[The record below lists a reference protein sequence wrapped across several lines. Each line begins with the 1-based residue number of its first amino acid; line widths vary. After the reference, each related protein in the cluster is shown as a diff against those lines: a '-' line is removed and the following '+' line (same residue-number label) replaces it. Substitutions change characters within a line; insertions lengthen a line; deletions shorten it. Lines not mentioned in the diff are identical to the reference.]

1 MNVKYFGFWIYIM
14 RNLSQIKNYPAP
26 GRMFCFILLLA
37 LLWLPGLA
45 LIYLVMGSTQ
55 NLEDPGTKN
64 LLSILTMGLL
74 AIEFIALLPWWG
86 RKVYE
91 HPNLYARYGL
101 IFTRQNGL
109 LLLKGLAI
117 GAGFAFALFITQGL
131 LGWLTWQSP
140 RLSIW
145 QLALEGSATALGV
158 GLAEELFFRGWMLDE
173 LERDYAPKIALI
185 IDAGLFALLHFLKP
199 IPVLI
204 ASLPQFPGLFLLGT
218 VVIIAKRHHRNLLGI
233 SIGLHAGMVWAY
245 YIVNVG
251 NMVKY
256 SGRVSDWIT
265 GINGNPIS
273 GLLGLIFLGA
283 LAILMSSTSKT
294 VDRSNT

>member
-1 MNVKYFGFWIYIM
+1 M
-14 RNLSQIKNYPAP
+14 LS
-26 GRMFCFILLLA
+26 FLLVLA
-37 LLWLPGLA
+37 LLWLPGLVT
-45 LIYLVMGSTQ
+45 IYLVMGSTQ

-86 RKVYE
+86 KQVYQ
-91 HPNLYARYGL
+91 HPNLYTRYGL
-101 IFTRQNGL
+101 VFTRQNGL
-109 LLLKGLAI
+109 LLLKGIAI
-117 GAGFAFALFITQGL
+117 GAGFAFALFVTQGL

-140 RLSIW
+140 RLPIF

-173 LERDYAPKIALI
+173 LERDYAPRIALI
-185 IDAGLFALLHFLKP
+185 ADASLYAALHFLKP
-199 IPVLI
+199 IPVIL
-204 ASLPQFPGLFLLGT
+204 ASFPAFPGLYLLGT
-218 VVIIAKRHHRNLLGI
+218 IVIIAKRQNSNLLGM
-233 SIGLHAGMVWAY
+233 SIGLHSGMVWAY

-273 GLLGLIFLGA
+273 GLLGLIFLGV
-283 LAILMSSTSKT
+283 LAALMSNFAPK
-294 VDRSNT
+294 VDRPKV

>member
-1 MNVKYFGFWIYIM
+1 MP
-14 RNLSQIKNYPAP
+14 NLSQIKNYPAP
-26 GRMFCFILLLA
+26 GRMFSFLLVLA

-86 RKVYE
+86 KQVYQ

-101 IFTRQNGL
+101 VFTRQNGL
-109 LLLKGLAI
+109 LLLKGIAI

-131 LGWLTWQSP
+131 FGWLTWQSP
-140 RLSIW
+140 RLSIF

-158 GLAEELFFRGWMLDE
+158 GLAEGLFFRGWMLDE
-173 LERDYAPKIALI
+173 LERDYAPNIALI
-185 IDAGLFALLHFLKP
+185 ADAGLYAALHFLKP
-199 IPVLI
+199 IPVIL
-204 ASLPQFPGLFLLGT
+204 ASIPEFPGLFLLGT
-218 VVIIAKRHHRNLLGI
+218 VVIIAKRQNSNLLGM

-273 GLLGLIFLGA
+273 GLLGLIFLGI
-283 LAILMSSTSKT
+283 LATLMLKLDPK
-294 VDRSNT
+294 VDRAKL

>member
-1 MNVKYFGFWIYIM
+1 MP
-14 RNLSQIKNYPAP
+14 NLSQIKNYPAP
-26 GRMFCFILLLA
+26 VRMFSFLLVLA

-45 LIYLVMGSTQ
+45 LIYLVMGNTQ

-74 AIEFIALLPWWG
+74 TIEFIALLPWWG
-86 RKVYE
+86 KQVYQ

-101 IFTRQNGL
+101 VFSRQNGL
-109 LLLKGLAI
+109 LLLKGIAI
-117 GAGFAFALFITQGL
+117 GAGFAFALFVTQGL

-140 RLSIW
+140 RLPLV

-173 LERDYAPKIALI
+173 LERDYTPIVILIA
-185 IDAGLFALLHFLKP
+185 DATIFAMLHFIKP
-199 IPVLI
+199 IPVML
-204 ASLPQFPGLFLLGT
+204 ASLPQFPGLFLLAT
-218 VVIIAKRHHRNLLGI
+218 AVIIAKRQHRNLLGI
-233 SIGLHAGMVWAY
+233 SIGLHAGLVWAY

-273 GLLGLIFLGA
+273 GLLGLIFLGV
-283 LAILMSSTSKT
+283 LAILMSNSASK
-294 VDRSNT
+294 VDRPKT

>member
-1 MNVKYFGFWIYIM
+1 ML
-14 RNLSQIKNYPAP
+14 NLSNIKNYPAP
-26 GRMFCFILLLA
+26 GRMFSFLLVLI
-37 LLWLPGLA
+37 LLWLPGLT

-86 RKVYE
+86 RKVYQ
-91 HPNLYARYGL
+91 HPNLYSRYGL
-101 IFTRQNGL
+101 VFTRQNGL

-117 GAGFAFALFITQGL
+117 GSCFTFALFITQGL

-140 RLSIW
+140 RLPIL
-145 QLALEGSATALGV
+145 QLLLEGSATALGTA
-158 GLAEELFFRGWMLDE
+158 LAEELFFRGWMLDE
-173 LERDYAPKIALI
+173 LDRDYSPTIALI
-185 IDAGLFALLHFLKP
+185 TDAGLFASLHFIKP
-199 IPVLI
+199 ISVML
-204 ASLPQFPGLFLLGT
+204 ASLPQFPGLWLLST
-218 VVIIAKRHHRNLLGI
+218 VLVIAKRQHRNLLGM

-245 YIVNVG
+245 YVINVG

-265 GINGNPIS
+265 GINGNPLS
-273 GLLGLIFLGA
+273 GLLGLIFLGI
-283 LAILMSSTSKT
+283 LAVFMSNSSGK
-294 VDRSNT
+294 VDRSKV

>member
-1 MNVKYFGFWIYIM
+1 
-14 RNLSQIKNYPAP
+14 
-26 GRMFCFILLLA
+26 MFSFLLVLV

-86 RKVYE
+86 KKVYQ
-91 HPNLYARYGL
+91 HPHLYQRYGL
-101 IFTRQNGL
+101 VFTRQNGL

-117 GAGFAFALFITQGL
+117 GAGFAFGLFITQGL
-131 LGWLTWQSP
+131 LGWLSWQSP
-140 RLSIW
+140 RLPLI

-158 GLAEELFFRGWMLDE
+158 GLAEGLFFRGWMLDE
-173 LERDYAPKIALI
+173 LERDYPPKIALI
-185 IDAGLFALLHFLKP
+185 ADAGLYAALHFLKP
-199 IPVLI
+199 IPVIL
-204 ASLPQFPGLFLLGT
+204 ASIPEFPGLYLLGT
-218 VVIIAKRHHRNLLGI
+218 IVIIAKRQNSNLLGM

-256 SGRVSDWIT
+256 SGRISDWIT

-273 GLLGLIFLGA
+273 GLLGLIFLGI
-283 LAILMSSTSKT
+283 LAILMLNFNPK
-294 VDRSNT
+294 VDRSKV

>member
-1 MNVKYFGFWIYIM
+1 ML
-14 RNLSQIKNYPAP
+14 NLSNIKNYPAP
-26 GRMFCFILLLA
+26 GRMFSFLLVLI
-37 LLWLPGLA
+37 LLWLPGLT

-86 RKVYE
+86 RKVYQ
-91 HPNLYARYGL
+91 HPNLYSRYGL
-101 IFTRQNGL
+101 VFTRQNGL

-117 GAGFAFALFITQGL
+117 GSCFTFALFITQGL

-140 RLSIW
+140 RSPIL
-145 QLALEGSATALGV
+145 QLLLEGSATALGTA
-158 GLAEELFFRGWMLDE
+158 LAEELFFRGWMLDE
-173 LERDYAPKIALI
+173 LDRDYSPTIALI
-185 IDAGLFALLHFLKP
+185 TDAGLFASLHFIKP
-199 IPVLI
+199 ISVML
-204 ASLPQFPGLFLLGT
+204 ASLPQFPGLWLLST
-218 VVIIAKRHHRNLLGI
+218 VLVIAKRQHRNLLGM

-245 YIVNVG
+245 YVINVG

-265 GINGNPIS
+265 GINGNPLS
-273 GLLGLIFLGA
+273 GLLGLIFLGI
-283 LAILMSSTSKT
+283 LAVFMSNSSGK
-294 VDRSNT
+294 VDRSKV

>member
-1 MNVKYFGFWIYIM
+1 ML
-14 RNLSQIKNYPAP
+14 NLSHIKNYPAP
-26 GRMFCFILLLA
+26 GRMFSFLLVLA

-86 RKVYE
+86 KQVYQ

-101 IFTRQNGL
+101 VFTRKNGL
-109 LLLKGLAI
+109 LLLKGITI
-117 GAGFAFALFITQGL
+117 GAGFALALFVTQGW

-140 RLSIW
+140 RLPLF

-173 LERDYAPKIALI
+173 LERDYTPIVVLIA
-185 IDAGLFALLHFLKP
+185 DASIFAMLHFIKP
-199 IPVLI
+199 IPVML
-204 ASLPQFPGLFLLGT
+204 ASLPQFPGLFLLAT
-218 VVIIAKRHHRNLLGI
+218 AVIIAKRQHQNLLGI
-233 SIGLHAGMVWAY
+233 SIGLHAGLVWAY
-245 YIVNVG
+245 YIINVG
-251 NMVKY
+251 KMVKY

-273 GLLGLIFLGA
+273 GLLGLIFLGV
-283 LAILMSSTSKT
+283 LAALMSNLAPK
-294 VDRSNT
+294 VDRPKV

>member
-1 MNVKYFGFWIYIM
+1 ML
-14 RNLSQIKNYPAP
+14 NLTNIKNYPAP
-26 GRMFCFILLLA
+26 GRMLSFILVLI

-45 LIYLVMGSTQ
+45 LIYVVMGSTQ

-86 RKVYE
+86 QKVYQ
-91 HPNLYARYGL
+91 HPNLYSRYGL
-101 IFTRQNGL
+101 VFTRQNGL

-117 GAGFAFALFITQGL
+117 GSCFTFALFITQGL

-140 RLSIW
+140 RLSIP
-145 QLALEGSATALGV
+145 QLLLEGSATALGV

-173 LERDYAPKIALI
+173 LDRDYSPTIALI
-185 IDAGLFALLHFLKP
+185 TDAGLFASLHFLKP
-199 IPVLI
+199 IPVML
-204 ASLPQFPGLFLLGT
+204 ASLPQFPGLWLLGT
-218 VVIIAKRHHRNLLGI
+218 VLVIAKRQHQNLLGM
-233 SIGLHAGMVWAY
+233 SIGLHAGLIWAY
-245 YIVNVG
+245 YVIIVG

-265 GINGNPIS
+265 GIDGNPVS
-273 GLLGLIFLGA
+273 GLLGLIFLGI
-283 LAILMSSTSKT
+283 LAILMSNLSGK
-294 VDRSNT
+294 VDRSKV

>member
-1 MNVKYFGFWIYIM
+1 ML
-14 RNLSQIKNYPAP
+14 NLSHIKNHPAP
-26 GRMFCFILLLA
+26 VRMLSFILLLA

-45 LIYLVMGSTQ
+45 LIYLVMGNTQ

-86 RKVYE
+86 KQVYE

-101 IFTRQNGL
+101 VFSRQNGR
-109 LLLKGLAI
+109 LLLKGIAI

-140 RLSIW
+140 RLSIL
-145 QLALEGSATALGV
+145 QLALEGSATSLGV
-158 GLAEELFFRGWMLDE
+158 GLAEGLFFRGWMLDE
-173 LERDYAPKIALI
+173 LERDYAPRIALI
-185 IDAGLFALLHFLKP
+185 ADAGLYAALHFLKP
-199 IPVLI
+199 ISVIL
-204 ASLPQFPGLFLLGT
+204 ASIPEFPGLLLLGT
-218 VVIIAKRHHRNLLGI
+218 IVIIAKRQHNNLLGM

-273 GLLGLIFLGA
+273 GLLGLIFLGVLAA
-283 LAILMSSTSKT
+283 LMLKLDPKI
-294 VDRSNT
+294 DRSKV

>member
-1 MNVKYFGFWIYIM
+1 ML
-14 RNLSQIKNYPAP
+14 NLSNIKNYPAP
-26 GRMFCFILLLA
+26 GRMLSFLLVLIIL
-37 LLWLPGLA
+37 WVPGLA
-45 LIYLVMGSTQ
+45 LIYFVMGSTQ

-74 AIEFIALLPWWG
+74 AIEFIALIPWWG
-86 RKVYE
+86 RRVYQ

-101 IFTRQNGL
+101 VFTRQNGL

-117 GAGFAFALFITQGL
+117 GSCFTFALFITQGL

-140 RLSIW
+140 RLSIF

-158 GLAEELFFRGWMLDE
+158 GLAEELFFRGWMLTE
-173 LERDYAPKIALI
+173 LERDYSQQFSWIA
-185 IDAGLFALLHFLKP
+185 DAGLFAILHFLKP
-199 IPVLI
+199 ISAIL
-204 ASLPQFPGLFLLGT
+204 ASLPAFPGLFLLAT
-218 VVIIAKRHHRNLLGI
+218 VVIIAKRKYRNLLGI
-233 SIGLHAGMVWAY
+233 SIGLHAGLVWAF
-245 YIVNVG
+245 YIINVG

-273 GLLGLIFLGA
+273 GLLGIIFLGA
-283 LAILMSSTSKT
+283 LALTISNLPDVK
-294 VDRSNT
+294 VDRHVG

>member
-1 MNVKYFGFWIYIM
+1 MLNL
-14 RNLSQIKNYPAP
+14 RNIKNYSAP
-26 GRMFCFILLLA
+26 GRMLSFLLVLIIL
-37 LLWLPGLA
+37 WVPGLA
-45 LIYLVMGSTQ
+45 LIYFVMGSTQ

-86 RKVYE
+86 RKVYQ

-101 IFTRQNGL
+101 VFTRQNGL

-117 GAGFAFALFITQGL
+117 GVCFTFALFVTQGF

-140 RLSIW
+140 RLPIL

-173 LERDYAPKIALI
+173 LERDYSPKVSLIA
-185 IDAGLFALLHFLKP
+185 DASIFAALHFLKP
-199 IPVLI
+199 IPVML
-204 ASLPQFPGLFLLGT
+204 ASLPQFPGLCLLGT
-218 VVIIAKRHHRNLLGI
+218 VVIIAKRQHQNLLGI
-233 SIGLHAGMVWAY
+233 SIGLHAGLVWSY
-245 YIVNVG
+245 YIINVG

-273 GLLGLIFLGA
+273 GLLGLIFLGV
-283 LAILMSSTSKT
+283 LAILMSNLSGK
-294 VDRSNT
+294 VDRSKV

>member
-1 MNVKYFGFWIYIM
+1 ML
-14 RNLSQIKNYPAP
+14 NLTNIKNYPAP
-26 GRMFCFILLLA
+26 GRMLSFLLVLI

-86 RKVYE
+86 QKVYQ
-91 HPNLYARYGL
+91 HPNLYSRYGVV
-101 IFTRQNGL
+101 FTRQNGL

-117 GAGFAFALFITQGL
+117 GSCFTFALFITQGL

-140 RLSIW
+140 RLSIP
-145 QLALEGSATALGV
+145 QLLLEGSATALGV

-173 LERDYAPKIALI
+173 LDRDYSPAIALI
-185 IDAGLFALLHFLKP
+185 TDAGLFASLHFLKP
-199 IPVLI
+199 IPVML
-204 ASLPQFPGLFLLGT
+204 ASLPQFPGLCLLGT
-218 VVIIAKRHHRNLLGI
+218 VLVIAKRQHQNLLGM
-233 SIGLHAGMVWAY
+233 SIGLHAGLIWAY
-245 YIVNVG
+245 YVINVG

-265 GINGNPIS
+265 GIDGNPVS
-273 GLLGLIFLGA
+273 GLLGVIFLGI
-283 LAILMSSTSKT
+283 LAVLISNLSGK
-294 VDRSNT
+294 VDRSKV

>member
-1 MNVKYFGFWIYIM
+1 ML
-14 RNLSQIKNYPAP
+14 NLNNIKNYPAP
-26 GRMFCFILLLA
+26 GRMFSFLLVLIIL
-37 LLWLPGLA
+37 WVPGLV
-45 LIYLVMGSTQ
+45 LIYLGMFLTHQ

-86 RKVYE
+86 RKVYQ

-101 IFTRQNGL
+101 VFTQQNGL

-117 GAGFAFALFITQGL
+117 GSGFAFALFITQGL
-131 LGWLTWQSP
+131 LGWLTWQP
-140 RLSIW
+140 PHLPIV
-145 QLALEGSATALGV
+145 QLALEGAASALGV

-173 LERDYAPKIALI
+173 LERDYSLKVAAIV
-185 IDAGLFALLHFLKP
+185 DASMFAVLHFLKS
-199 IPVLI
+199 IPVIL
-204 ASLPQFPGLFLLGT
+204 ASLPAFPGLFLLAT
-218 VVIIAKRHHRNLLGI
+218 VVIIAKRQDRNLLGI

-245 YIVNVG
+245 YIINVG
-251 NMVKY
+251 KMVSY

-273 GLLGLIFLGA
+273 GLLGLIFLGILA
-283 LAILMSSTSKT
+283 LLL
-294 VDRSNT
+294 SNLVGKAARDLG

>member
-1 MNVKYFGFWIYIM
+1 MP
-14 RNLSQIKNYPAP
+14 NLSQIKNYPAP
-26 GRMFCFILLLA
+26 VRMLSFLLVLA

-45 LIYLVMGSTQ
+45 LIYLVMGSSQ

-86 RKVYE
+86 KQVYQ

-101 IFTRQNGL
+101 VFTRQNGL
-109 LLLKGLAI
+109 LLLKGIAI
-117 GAGFAFALFITQGL
+117 GAGFALALFITQGW

-140 RLSIW
+140 RLSIF

-158 GLAEELFFRGWMLDE
+158 GLAEGLFFRGWMLDE
-173 LERDYAPKIALI
+173 LERDYTLKISLI
-185 IDAGLFALLHFLKP
+185 ADAGLYAALHFIKP
-199 IPVLI
+199 IPVIL
-204 ASLPQFPGLFLLGT
+204 ASIPEFPGLFLLGT
-218 VVIIAKRHHRNLLGI
+218 IVIIAKRQNSNLLGM

-256 SGRVSDWIT
+256 SGRVSDWVT
-265 GINGNPIS
+265 GIHGNPIS
-273 GLLGLIFLGA
+273 GLLGLIFLGV
-283 LAILMSSTSKT
+283 LAALMSYSAVG
-294 VDRSNT
+294 VDRSKI

>member
-1 MNVKYFGFWIYIM
+1 ML
-14 RNLSQIKNYPAP
+14 NLSQIKNYPAP
-26 GRMFCFILLLA
+26 GRMFCFILVLA

-101 IFTRQNGL
+101 VFTRQNGL

-117 GAGFAFALFITQGL
+117 GASFAVALFITQGL

-140 RLSIW
+140 RLPIW

-173 LERDYAPKIALI
+173 LERDYAPKSALI

-199 IPVLI
+199 ISVVL

-218 VVIIAKRHHRNLLGI
+218 VVIIAKRQYRNLLGI

-273 GLLGLIFLGA
+273 GVLGLIFLGI
-283 LAILMSSTSKT
+283 LAILMSNISKT
-294 VDRSNT
+294 VDRSKV

>member
-1 MNVKYFGFWIYIM
+1 ML
-14 RNLSQIKNYPAP
+14 NLNSIKNYPAP
-26 GRMFCFILLLA
+26 ARMLSFLLVLI

-86 RKVYE
+86 RKVYQ

-101 IFTRQNGL
+101 VFTRQNGL

-117 GAGFAFALFITQGL
+117 GSCFTFALFITQGL
-131 LGWLTWQSP
+131 FGWLTWQSP
-140 RLSIW
+140 KLSIL

-173 LERDYAPKIALI
+173 LDRDYVPTVAAIV
-185 IDAGLFALLHFLKP
+185 DAGLYAVLHFLKP
-199 IPVLI
+199 IPAIL
-204 ASLPQFPGLFLLGT
+204 ASFPAFPGLFLLGT
-218 VVIIAKRHHRNLLGI
+218 VVIIAKRQHRNLLGI

-251 NMVKY
+251 NLVKY
-256 SGRVSDWIT
+256 SGRVSDWMT
-265 GINGNPIS
+265 GVNGNPLS
-273 GLLGLIFLGA
+273 GLMGLIFLVI
-283 LAILMSSTSKT
+283 LAISISKWF
-294 VDRSNT
+294 DKSRDPSGL

>member
-1 MNVKYFGFWIYIM
+1 MP
-14 RNLSQIKNYPAP
+14 NLSQIKNYPAP
-26 GRMFCFILLLA
+26 VRMFSFLLVLA

-45 LIYLVMGSTQ
+45 LIYLVMGNTQ

-64 LLSILTMGLL
+64 VLSILTMGLL

-86 RKVYE
+86 KQVYQ

-101 IFTRQNGL
+101 VFSRQNGL
-109 LLLKGLAI
+109 LLLKGIAI
-117 GAGFAFALFITQGL
+117 GAGFAFALFVTQGL

-140 RLSIW
+140 RLPLV

-173 LERDYAPKIALI
+173 LERDYTPIVILIA
-185 IDAGLFALLHFLKP
+185 DATIFAMLHFIKP
-199 IPVLI
+199 IPVML
-204 ASLPQFPGLFLLGT
+204 ASLPQFPGLFLLAT
-218 VVIIAKRHHRNLLGI
+218 AVIIAKRQHRNLLGI
-233 SIGLHAGMVWAY
+233 SIGLHAGLVWAY

-273 GLLGLIFLGA
+273 GLLGLIFLGV
-283 LAILMSSTSKT
+283 LAILMSNSASK
-294 VDRSNT
+294 VDRPKT